1 MLTRA
6 RIRNGLLGLAILIA
20 LIAVLGYGIAPVIVK
35 RTIEDDLT
43 TLIGRK
49 TTLGEVQVH
58 PFTLTVRLRD
68 FRIAQADGAAAMLD
82 IQEIE
87 AGLSLASVL
96 HLAPVVNR
104 LHVTGPK
111 LAITRLSTDRFDFSD
126 ILDRLGATS
135 KRPPEPADAKPA
147 RFSINNIE
155 LTNGLITFDD
165 RVTRSQ
171 HRLESLTL
179 SLPFIS
185 NLPHDVELF
194 VEPAFSAKVDGSL
207 VSLKGRLK
215 PFEQSLETVVD
226 LSVTGLDL
234 PTYVGF
240 SPVTLTP
247 RLVSGLLSTDLEVG
261 FRRDADASPHV
272 RLSGKA
278 RLEKLRID
286 KPDGSEVLAA
296 ERIAVDLKN
305 VDLSNGDIELN
316 SVEVL
321 APSFAA
327 ERLADG
333 RIDALELFAPP
344 PAAAGH
350 PAPSSPPALAAESA
364 AHAPATA
371 PGVSAPNPADKPARL
386 WLGEFRLSGATVH
399 FQDHSA
405 ELPFVVNLSDL
416 HASATGLSNQPGST
430 AQIEVGLSTAPGQT
444 IGLKGQ
450 AGLAE
455 KSLSGHIELA
465 NLHLESFAGT
475 FGALLTARLDS
486 GILEGATD
494 FALKGQDSP
503 PSIKLSHLALA
514 VNHLQ
519 LRLPDE
525 HVPVLV
531 AERVAIANTTVD
543 LAKPSVQIEKLTLSG
558 VAANVARNALGVI
571 NVSTLASP
579 PKGGTT
585 RQARSTAE
593 PVQVVPAVPK
603 TKPSDAPRGE
613 FAIGKIEVS
622 ESKLAFADLSVRP
635 AAALQMEKISFS
647 AENLKLDGAAHI
659 PFHFA
664 ALANQKGKIDIKGD
678 LAPAPL
684 ALDAELSCRTIPLA
698 ALQGYL
704 GDRLNITISNADLSV
719 RGALKIATASA
730 SDVRFRG
737 TAEVTDFAA
746 LDKLTSA
753 DFLRWKSLLVPGIS
767 AHLPAT
773 GQPVSV
779 EFGDVVLSDFYS
791 RLIVYPDGRLNVQNL
806 VAPVGS
812 TGPQSVTNAS
822 TPQPEAP
829 PASAVAS
836 ETNTPAS
843 AATVL
848 RLNSLK
854 FARGTVN
861 YTDNFVK
868 PNYTTN
874 ITNLDGSVSKV
885 ASDNPEPAA
894 VSLKGSLEGNGD
906 LQITGTVNP
915 LVHPLFLDIAANA
928 TNIELTRL
936 TPYSLKYA
944 GYNIERGKL
953 SMKVKYH
960 IENNQLNAQNNLFL
974 DQLTFGEHVDSPTAT
989 KLPVLLAISL
999 LKDVN
1004 GQINIDL
1011 PVSGS
1016 LSDPQFSIGG
1026 VIVRVIVNLL
1036 EKALLS
1042 PFQLLGS
1049 IGGGDGGDL
1058 GYVEFEPGQAQLG
1071 PAGQAKVAKL
1081 AGILASRPALKLDII
1096 GRADRATDTDAARE
1110 ARLSAK
1116 VQGVKY
1122 RELLKSDPNTTFESV
1137 SVAPNE
1143 YPEYLETVYREADFE
1158 KPKNVLGLTKSL
1170 PPAEMEQLLRSN
1182 MPVNDEDLLGLAD
1195 RRAAAVRD
1203 ALAQSGKVPSE
1214 RLFIVASKLMSD
1226 APHDKGSP
1234 NRVDFALH

>member
-1 MLTRA
+1 L
-6 RIRNGLLGLAILIA
+6 IGLAILIA
-20 LIAVLGYGIAPVIVK
+20 LIAVLGYGIAPGIVK
-35 RTIEDDLT
+35 RSIEEELT
-43 TLIGRK
+43 TLLGRK

-68 FRIAQADGAAAMLD
+68 FRIAQADGAASMLD

-104 LHVTGPK
+104 LHVSRPK
-111 LAITRLSTDRFDFSD
+111 LAITRLSPDRFDFSD
-126 ILDRLGATS
+126 ILDRLGAFS
-135 KRPPEPADAKPA
+135 RRVPEKPADSKPA

-155 LTNGLITFDD
+155 FTDGLVTFDD
-165 RVTRSQ
+165 RVSHSQ

-194 VEPAFSAKVDGSL
+194 VEPAFSVKVDGSL
-207 VSLKGRLK
+207 VALKGRLK

-226 LSVTGLDL
+226 LNVTGLDL

-240 SPVTLTP
+240 SPVAFTP

-272 RLSGKA
+272 RLSGTTS
-278 RLEKLRID
+278 LEKLRID

-296 ERIAVDLKN
+296 ERIALDLKN

-316 SVEVL
+316 SLEVL

-333 RIDALELFAPP
+333 RIDVLELFAPA

-350 PAPSSPPALAAESA
+350 PAPSSPPAMAAESA
-364 AHAPATA
+364 AYAPATA
-371 PGVSAPNPADKPARL
+371 PGASSPKPANKPARL

-405 ELPFVVNLSDL
+405 ALPFVVNLSDL
-416 HASATGLSNQPGST
+416 HASATGLSNEPGSK
-430 AQIEVGLSTAPGQT
+430 AQIELGLSTAPGQT

-450 AGLAE
+450 ASLAE

-465 NLHLESFAGT
+465 NLHLESLAGT
-475 FGALLTARLDS
+475 FGALLAARLDS
-486 GILEGATD
+486 GILEAATEFD
-494 FALKGQDSP
+494 LKAQDSP

-514 VNHLQ
+514 VHHLQ

-525 HVPVLV
+525 HEPVLV
-531 AERVAIANTTVD
+531 AERVAIDNTTVD
-543 LAKPSVQIEKLTLSG
+543 LEKPSIQIEKLTLAG
-558 VAANVARNALGVI
+558 VSASVVRNALGVI
-571 NVSTLASP
+571 NVSTLAVP
-579 PKGGTT
+579 PRGGTAH
-585 RQARSTAE
+585 QARAAAE
-593 PVQVVPAVPK
+593 PAQALSQ

-613 FAIGKIEVS
+613 FGIGKIEVS
-622 ESKLAFADLSVRP
+622 ESKLAFADENVRP
-635 AAALQMEKISFS
+635 AAALHLEKISFS
-647 AENLKLDGAAHI
+647 AENLKLNGAAHI
-659 PFHFA
+659 PFQFA
-664 ALANQKGKIDIKGD
+664 ALANRKGRIELKGD
-678 LAPAPL
+678 LAPAPF
-684 ALDAELSCRTIPLA
+684 ALNAELSCRTIPLA

-719 RGALKIATASA
+719 RGALKIATESA

-737 TAEVTDFAA
+737 SAELTDFAA

-767 AHLPAT
+767 AHLPLT
-773 GQPVSV
+773 GQPASV
-779 EFGDVVLSDFYS
+779 ELGDVVLSDFFS

-822 TPQPEAP
+822 TPPPEAP
-829 PASAVAS
+829 PESAVAT
-836 ETNTPAS
+836 EPNPPAG

-854 FARGTVN
+854 LAHGTVN

-906 LQITGTVNP
+906 LEITGSVNP
-915 LVHPLFLDIAANA
+915 LVHPLYLDIAANA

-936 TPYSLKYA
+936 TPYSVKYA
-944 GYNIERGKL
+944 GYNIEKGKL

-960 IENNQLNAQNNLFL
+960 IENNQLDAQNNLFL

-989 KLPVLLAISL
+989 KLPVLFAIGL

-1049 IGGGDGGDL
+1049 IGGGEGGDL

-1137 SVAPNE
+1137 SVTPSE

-1158 KPKNVLGLTKSL
+1158 KPKNVVGLTKSL
-1170 PPAEMEQLLRSN
+1170 PPAQMEQLLRSN

-1203 ALAQSGKVPSE
+1203 ALVQSGKVPTE

-1226 APHDKGSP
+1226 APQDKGSP